1 MYKTLCVLYLNL
13 LCLGS
18 FGSMARFPGISR
30 MTQVNNNTVVAASG
44 DYADFQFVK
53 DNLELIM

>member
-1 MYKTLCVLYLNL
+1 
-13 LCLGS
+13 
-18 FGSMARFPGISR
+18 MARFPGISR